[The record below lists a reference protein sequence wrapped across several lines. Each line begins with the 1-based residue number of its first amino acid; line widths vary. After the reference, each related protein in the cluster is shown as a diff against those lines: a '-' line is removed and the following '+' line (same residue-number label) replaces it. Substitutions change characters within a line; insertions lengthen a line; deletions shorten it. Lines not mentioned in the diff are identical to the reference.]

1 MLESDLEHALVLQ
14 IEKFLLELGRGF
26 MFVGTQ
32 QRVTINNTH
41 YYVDMVFYNKIL
53 KAYVLIE
60 LKTTKLTPEAAGQIN
75 MYLNYYAAE
84 YALGGLSNNIFASR
98 YVLYIPN
105 KEQLIAQ
112 VESVLQRWHEV
123 KKTENT

>member
-1 MLESDLEHALVLQ
+1 MSLMESDLEQALVQQ

-53 KAYVLIE
+53 RAYVLIE
-60 LKTTKLTPEAAGQIN
+60 LKTTKLTPEVLRYCRPWASIYRHLAVSIK
-75 MYLNYYAAE
+75 
-84 YALGGLSNNIFASR
+84 ALPSSRLLPLSISI
-98 YVLYIPN
+98 L
-105 KEQLIAQ
+105 
-112 VESVLQRWHEV
+112 H
-123 KKTENT
+123 